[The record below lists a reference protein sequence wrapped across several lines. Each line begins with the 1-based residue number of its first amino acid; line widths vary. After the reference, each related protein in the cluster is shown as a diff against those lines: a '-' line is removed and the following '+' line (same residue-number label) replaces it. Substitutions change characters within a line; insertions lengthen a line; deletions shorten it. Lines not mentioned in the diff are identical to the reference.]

1 MTVAAHH
8 QQICTEAAAFCDQ
21 NVGAVVFLADG
32 AIFDGIDAMMPE
44 VQHRIIGLQRVR
56 GLVLAFHSENA
67 NFFRLTQKGEGFGHR
82 ARQLVASVPRHNDVV
97 ERRRASR
104 QAPETNDVQRRK

>member
-82 ARQLVASVPRHNDVV
+82 ARRTRGFRSTP
-97 ERRRASR
+97 
-104 QAPETNDVQRRK
+104 QRRCRAAPGQSSGARNK